1 MRQKLWSATKK
12 EKISSNLYEYE
23 KFLSK
28 FYNYKITKN
37 YSKLLNW
44 SIKNKR
50 SFGALSGII
59 VKLKEIKNINLNIL
73 ANYLKINS

>member
-44 SIKNKR
+44 SIKNKEKFW
-50 SFGALSGII
+50 SSIWDYCK
-59 VKLKEIKNINLNIL
+59 VKGDKKYL
-73 ANYLKINS
+73 AF

>member
-12 EKISSNLYEYE
+12 EIISSNLYEYE

-44 SIKNKR
+44 SIKNKEKFW
-50 SFGALSGII
+50 SSIWDYCK
-59 VKLKEIKNINLNIL
+59 VKGDKKYKFKYSRELF
-73 ANYLKINS
+73 